1 MKSKENNNQSQK
13 QKAAHRKA
21 KEELREIHRNREEL
35 KHQRLVEAVQRS
47 KKKMPL
53 NPMFDGIIERSSK
66 AEEYIRDNEHFERC
80 FSAILHK
87 REKFF
92 RPIKDWKPQGKSGH
106 ALFISLANHVFAK
119 YKTPQFLWNEF
130 IMANLPY
137 QDAVIHIA
145 TGGSLYSLVKDKTFP
160 VQLTRQMCHLF
171 LQAPSTCTLPM
182 AVRYA
187 QVLGFGGN
195 KRLWEAIAHA
205 IPNIVPARYGY
216 DANINE
222 DLFATEIQW
231 FCNQSMLDPNQVKPI
246 HDYIAHCCR
255 QAAAENKTY
264 SLKGRNADSIIR
276 QMQDWHANLNKM
288 KVGRFNAFKPSGFE
302 EGTYD
307 FSREGTTE
315 VWRVRE
321 ILTAKELQEE
331 GRRQSHCVFSY
342 AHAIEKGRCS
352 IWVLTQET
360 FENNWAECTIEIDNA
375 NRKLVQVR
383 GRYNRPPTVKQNQ
396 VLTRWATEKGL
407 RY

>member
-1 MKSKENNNQSQK
+1 MKSKENNNYSQK

-21 KEELREIHRNREEL
+21 KEKAAEEVRELQELR
-35 KHQRLVEAVQRS
+35 HQRLVEAVHRS
-47 KKKMPL
+47 KKKIPL

-66 AEEYIRDNEHFERC
+66 AEDYIREHGDFEQAA
-80 FSAILHK
+80 FAIMHKSA
-87 REKFF
+87 KFI
-92 RPIKDWKPQGKSGH
+92 RSIKDWKPHGKSEK
-106 ALFISLANHVFAK
+106 ALFYSLANHVFAK
-119 YKTPQFLWNEF
+119 YKTPQFLWSAFANP
-130 IMANLPY
+130 NLPH
-137 QDAVIHIA
+137 QNVVIHIA
-145 TGGSLYSLVKDKTFP
+145 GGGSLFSLVKDKTFP
-160 VQLTRQMCHLF
+160 VPLTRQMCHLF
-171 LQAPSTCTLPM
+171 MQAPLTCTIGD

-195 KRLWEAIAHA
+195 KRLWEAIA
-205 IPNIVPARYGY
+205 PCVPIIGS
-216 DANINE
+216 DE
-222 DLFATEIQW
+222 DFISSEIQW
-231 FCNQSMLDPNQVKPI
+231 FCNQSMLDPNQVKPM
-246 HDYIAHCCR
+246 HDYIAHCVNEAQR
-255 QAAAENKTY
+255 ENKEY
-264 SLKGRNADSIIR
+264 SLKGRTADSIIR
-276 QMQDWHANLNKM
+276 QMQDWHANLNKA

-307 FSREGTTE
+307 FSREGTVE
-315 VWRVRE
+315 IWRVRE

-360 FENNWAECTIEIDNA
+360 NTMNWAECTIEVDNSLK
-375 NRKLVQVR
+375 KLVQVR